1 MSWFHLDDNFPDHH
15 KVAGLS
21 DAAFRLHV
29 AGLAYCSRGLT
40 DGVING
46 DDVPRLVRRFKP
58 AARRELV
65 DAGIWIESVGCYLI
79 HDYLDW
85 NDSREQVMA
94 KKQGAAKRRA
104 RYEATRPRGIGGDE
118 R

>member
-1 MSWFHLDDNFPDHH
+1 MSWFHLDDNFPDHR

-40 DGVING
+40 DGIIPA
-46 DDVPRLVRRFKP
+46 DDVPRLVRRYKP
-58 AARRELV
+58 SARTELV
-65 DAGIWIESVGCYLI
+65 DGGLWVESLGHYLI

-85 NDSREQVMA
+85 NDSRERVME
-94 KKQGAAKRRA
+94 KRQKAAKRRA
-104 RYEATRPRGIGGDE
+104 AYEVSRSRGIGGGA
-118 R
+118 